1 MAIYRF
7 KLNLPERI
15 VLKLRY
21 MPKVGETVTIY
32 GKVYTIEKIMLV
44 KANFYRMMVSEEIK
58 TPIVIK
64 KPSIP
69 FWRKIIE
76 RIRR

>member
-32 GKVYTIEKIMLV
+32 GKVYIIEKIILV
-44 KANFYRMMVSEEIK
+44 KANFYHLVVGEEVRM
-58 TPIVIK
+58 PIVIK
-64 KPSIP
+64 KPKIP
-69 FWRKIIE
+69 FWHKIM
-76 RIRR
+76 RGGK